1 MSQWR
6 VTGQAGWDESSGD
19 AVYHVTK
26 GSKSLNKGD
35 HDELEALLRDTQERH
50 ESAKRMAAALSD
62 LTMSM
67 AKDCQDGMTE
77 LSDSFCEARQALSDW
92 RALNK

>member
-1 MSQWR
+1 MNNWK

-35 HDELEALLRDTQERH
+35 HDELEALLANASEVR
-50 ESAKRMAAALSD
+50 KALSNIVG
-62 LTMSM
+62 L
-67 AKDCQDGMTE
+67 AKLGAAPLHQYE
-77 LSDSFCEARQALSDW
+77 AAIKHAEQVLS
-92 RALNK
+92 K